1 MTTLQRDTTLDP
13 VPADDLERWVQ
24 RAVAELL
31 DLWRR
36 RGVAYARRLERAHRF
51 REPADDVLA
60 LGARR
65 LLPLEQPVRRPLPSA
80 ALALEE
86 RAWQRLAPADR
97 AMLWDW
103 RDGEAHPGRRL
114 ARAAAL
120 QRLTQTSR
128 AARRMAG
135 TPPVGSREG

>member
-1 MTTLQRDTTLDP
+1 MLTTEP
-13 VPADDLERWVQ
+13 VPGTDVERWVQ
-24 RAVAELL
+24 RAVESLL

-36 RGVAYARRLERAHRF
+36 RGPAYARRLERAHRF
-51 REPADDVLA
+51 RDPADDVLA

-65 LLPLEQPVRRPLPSA
+65 LLPLHQPVRRPLPSG
-80 ALALEE
+80 ALGLEE

-97 AMLWDW
+97 AVLWRW
-103 RDGEAHPGRRL
+103 RPDVAEHPGQRL

-128 AARRMAG
+128 AARRSPGA
-135 TPPVGSREG
+135 PPVESLES